1 MPLSKPSPL
10 KIGLLS
16 FNHRLLLIVRKKQA
30 DQMQRN
36 FKSVVVSTI
45 TVFIVMVL
53 ASIKP
58 LEWSSYL
65 LHQLGTLI
73 FLGLML
79 LAYHYCHISSRSY
92 VLAAMFLFIHII
104 GARYLYSYVPYDDW
118 TQLIFGISLN
128 DLFGWQRN
136 MYDRLVHFSYGLLL
150 FSAMVESSRFI
161 FKISSIKLLIAIAL
175 MINMSS
181 SLLYELLEWGIATT
195 LSPEAAEAYNGQ
207 QGDAWDAHKDM
218 ALALL
223 GAMIS
228 ASIMLTHRNK
238 VKIQ

>member
-1 MPLSKPSPL
+1 
-10 KIGLLS
+10 
-16 FNHRLLLIVRKKQA
+16 
-30 DQMQRN
+30 MQRN

-45 TVFIVMVL
+45 AVFIVMVL
-53 ASIKP
+53 ASIEP

-79 LAYHYCHISSRSY
+79 LAYRYWHISSRSY
-92 VLAAMFLFIHII
+92 VLASLFLFIHII

-118 TQLIFGISLN
+118 TQLVFGVSLN

-150 FSAMVESSRFI
+150 FSAMVESSKFI

-207 QGDAWDAHKDM
+207 QGDVWDAHKDM

-223 GAMIS
+223 GGLIAAVITLFQIRHDS
-228 ASIMLTHRNK
+228 AVINAINVIK
-238 VKIQ
+238 